1 MSDCPPQISPLATK
15 QFIHLA
21 QSITGFLSAVKN
33 EKSDGISPN
42 NIERINYM
50 ENKGV
55 NTIGFQKALNLTEKI
70 TLMQLTQNLS

>member
-1 MSDCPPQISPLATK
+1 
-15 QFIHLA
+15 
-21 QSITGFLSAVKN
+21 
-33 EKSDGISPN
+33 
-42 NIERINYM
+42 M